1 MMSKDMMTFG
11 GVATNVS
18 NSARFID
25 DNEEKKGETG
35 ANNGSNL
42 MHEQVE
48 DEIIGQNNEEL
59 CLSDLEFKNEG
70 QRDDQNYDLSLYK
83 TNKGN
88 NGEL

>member
-1 MMSKDMMTFG
+1 
-11 GVATNVS
+11 
-18 NSARFID
+18 
-25 DNEEKKGETG
+25 
-35 ANNGSNL
+35 
-42 MHEQVE
+42 MHEHVE